1 MSLTTPTHLTNNHI
15 IHYLCMYAD
24 DKRFFNTSTL
34 HLSTLYPDP
43 HDVVTGCTVDSR
55 KHSFKRTYFNFGSAI
70 FNITVRKCTF
80 NVILNLCLPTKAA
93 VHDSWS

>member
-55 KHSFKRTYFNFGSAI
+55 KHSFKRTYFNSGSAI
-70 FNITVRKCTF
+70 FNITVRECTS
-80 NVILNLCLPTKAA
+80 NVILNLCLPTKATCT
-93 VHDSWS
+93 